1 MRPII
6 WFLSL
11 FLLLIIQAGVLVP
24 LHLAPV
30 NLVLVMIVVAVLL
43 ADFNLGLG
51 LTLTGGLLL
60 DFVSGSPDGLV
71 TMSLLGVFL
80 LLYFI
85 VNSVLAREVT
95 QIILFTSVA
104 VSTVAYFALFL
115 IFNRIFGLFGLDTAL
130 DLPYMLSVGL
140 PLMLLFNLIFT
151 YPIFQ
156 YYLWMQKWT
165 TRFKPTT

>member
-1 MRPII
+1 MRPLI

-11 FLLLIIQAGVLVP
+11 FILLIIQAGVLVP

-30 NLVLVMIVVAVLL
+30 NLILIMVVAAVLL
-43 ADFNLGLG
+43 SDFGLGLA

-71 TMSLLGVFL
+71 TMSLICVFL
-80 LLYFI
+80 ILYFI
-85 VNSVLAREVT
+85 VNSVLAREVS

-104 VSTVAYFALFL
+104 AATLVYFLLFFL
-115 IFNRIFGLFGLDTAL
+115 FNQFFGLFHLATHLGVKYILT
-130 DLPYMLSVGL
+130 VEL

-151 YPIFQ
+151 YPVFQ
-156 YYLWMQKWT
+156 YYLWTQKWAT
-165 TRFKPTT
+165 HFKPIA